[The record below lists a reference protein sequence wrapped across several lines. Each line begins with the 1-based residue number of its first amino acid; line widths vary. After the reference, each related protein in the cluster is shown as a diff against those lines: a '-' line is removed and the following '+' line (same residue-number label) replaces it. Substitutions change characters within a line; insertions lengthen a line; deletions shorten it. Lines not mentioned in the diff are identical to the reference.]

1 MTQSGTRSQ
10 FLQDEINFEN
20 LININIE
27 FEIFKFGL
35 NSLKQVK
42 QGLNDF
48 SCLLNVSKKKKNMTK
63 YHLFTKILFAVSL
76 TDR

>member
-10 FLQDEINFEN
+10 FLQDYINFEN
-20 LININIE
+20 LIDINID

-48 SCLLNVSKKKKNMTK
+48 SCLIIVSKKNMTK

-76 TDR
+76 ADS